1 MKIIIKEN
9 GAVHLMKEYLKKN
22 FPTLLEPLLMILGDG
37 RNYFCDKFDT
47 VWITEFDDSTRNSAK
62 YEVDDRLETMYDL
75 FGQELFEL
83 FFLEVHGIDLKNKGN
98 KNLDWVLA

>member
-1 MKIIIKEN
+1 MK
-9 GAVHLMKEYLKKN
+9 LYLKKN
-22 FPTLLEPLLMILGDG
+22 FPTLLEPLLVIHADG

-47 VWITEFDDSTRNSAK
+47 VWITEFDDSTRKDSVRNSAK

-83 FFLEVHGIDLKNKGN
+83 FFLEVHGINLKNKGD